1 MASDRQAAIH
11 DAAIG
16 EFTQRGVAGTS
27 MANIAS
33 AAGMSR
39 PALYQYF
46 KNKEDIFS
54 SAFVAL
60 IDEHVAR
67 ARAALDAPGTVAEQ
81 LDQFLQRFD
90 GDLWEY
96 LAASPYADEILSAK
110 SEYVASAVG
119 DVMAKLHAGL
129 AAYLRRVSPGNRR
142 ADRQRRQAWVDLLEL
157 SPKGLK
163 FDEPSVEEFRR
174 RLTTLA
180 SSVGSDIVA
189 VER

>member
-1 MASDRQAAIH
+1 MASDRHEVIHNAAI
-11 DAAIG
+11 A
-16 EFTQRGVAGTS
+16 EFTRRGVAGTS
-27 MANIAS
+27 MANIAA

-54 SAFVAL
+54 SAFVAVM
-60 IDEHVAR
+60 EAHVDR
-67 ARAALDAPGTVAEQ
+67 ALAALDEPGSVAEQ
-81 LDQFLQRFD
+81 LDHYLQRFE

-110 SEYVASAVG
+110 SEYLAAAVG
-119 DVMAKLHAGL
+119 DVMNTLRSGL
-129 AAYLRRVSPGNRR
+129 AAYLRRVSPGNRA
-142 ADRQRRQAWVDLLEL
+142 ADRQRRQAWADLLGL

-174 RLTTLA
+174 RLSTLA
-180 SSVGSDIVA
+180 SGIGAD
-189 VER
+189 VEATAT